1 VTGKQPDA
9 NDTSSWLVCIA
20 IACTLHGA
28 CVVYFASARALPSAP
43 QLRELEVTM
52 LDPEPPPPP
61 LPVAPEPAPEPEPEK
76 PVRAERAKAA
86 APPSPAR
93 AGALLTTPEE
103 PTQTPIADEPVRFVT
118 DPNGRGYGSGMVAR
132 GGTADHAEHAVPVPP
147 VLAPAPT
154 AKPGLVFAERLSRQ
168 PSLGAHD
175 PCRGFFPQGAQTN
188 RGEVS
193 VIATVR
199 DQGSVVRTEIE
210 SETPLGQGFGAAAR
224 ACLAKQ
230 RFEPALDDAGK
241 PTAAR
246 TRVRIT
252 FARQ

>member
-1 VTGKQPDA
+1 VNAQQA
-9 NDTSSWLVCIA
+9 SDTSSWLLSIA

-28 CVVYFASARALPSAP
+28 CVVYFASERAAELSKPK
-43 QLRELEVTM
+43 LKELEVTM
-52 LDPEPPPPP
+52 LDPEPPPPAPP
-61 LPVAPEPAPEPEPEK
+61 LPQPVTPEPEK
-76 PVRAERAKAA
+76 PARAERAKAA

-103 PTQTPIADEPVRFVT
+103 PTPSPASDEPVRFVT

-132 GGTADHAEHAVPVPP
+132 GGTADRAEHAVPVP
-147 VLAPAPT
+147 LAPSPAPA

-210 SETPLGQGFGAAAR
+210 SETPLAQGFGAAAR

-230 RFEPALDDAGK
+230 RFEPALDDAGR

>member
-1 VTGKQPDA
+1 MSHHRNEA
-9 NDTSSWLVCIA
+9 NAWLASIA
-20 IACTLHGA
+20 FACTLHGA
-28 CVVYFASARALPSAP
+28 CVVYFARAHAAVDAAP
-43 QLRELEVTM
+43 KLRELEVTM

-61 LPVAPEPAPEPEPEK
+61 PPAPVTPEPAPESEK

-93 AGALLTTPEE
+93 AGALLTAPEDPTP
-103 PTQTPIADEPVRFVT
+103 TPAADEPVRFVT

-147 VLAPAPT
+147 APSPDPA
-154 AKPGLVFAERLSRQ
+154 AKPGLVFAEKLSRQ
-168 PSLGAHD
+168 PSLGGSD
-175 PCRGFFPQGAQTN
+175 PCRGYFPQGATTN

-210 SETPLGQGFGAAAR
+210 HESPPGQGFGPAAR

-230 RFEPALDDAGK
+230 RFEPALDDDGK

-252 FARQ
+252 FAR

>member
-1 VTGKQPDA
+1 VSAQQA
-9 NDTSSWLVCIA
+9 NDTSSWFVCIA

-28 CVVYFASARALPSAP
+28 CVVYFASERAAALPKP
-43 QLRELEVTM
+43 KLKELEVTM
-52 LDPEPPPPP
+52 LDPELPPPPP
-61 LPVAPEPAPEPEPEK
+61 PPVTPEPPPEPEK
-76 PVRAERAKAA
+76 PARAERAKAA

-103 PTQTPIADEPVRFVT
+103 PTPSPTADEPVRFVT

-132 GGTADHAEHAVPVPP
+132 GGTADHEDHAVPVP
-147 VLAPAPT
+147 LAASTAPA

-168 PSLGAHD
+168 PSLGAYD

-210 SETPLGQGFGAAAR
+210 SEAPLGQGFGAAAR
-224 ACLAKQ
+224 ACLTKQ

>member
-1 VTGKQPDA
+1 MTRAQA
-9 NDTSSWLVCIA
+9 EASDTTSWLVCVA
-20 IACTLHGA
+20 LACTLHGA
-28 CVVYFASARALPSAP
+28 CVVYFASERGAALSQPK
-43 QLRELEVTM
+43 LKELEVTM
-52 LDPEPPPPP
+52 LDPEPPPAPP
-61 LPVAPEPAPEPEPEK
+61 PPPAPVTPEPERPA
-76 PVRAERAKAA
+76 RAERAKTSATPA
-86 APPSPAR
+86 PAR

-103 PTQTPIADEPVRFVT
+103 PTPTPAADEPVRFVT

-132 GGTADHAEHAVPVPP
+132 GGTADHAEHAAPVPP
-147 VLAPAPT
+147 SPSPAPA

-193 VIATVR
+193 VIVTVR
-199 DQGSVVRTEIE
+199 DQGAVVRTEIE
-210 SETPLGQGFGAAAR
+210 SETPLGQGFGSAAR

-230 RFEPALDDAGK
+230 RFEPALDDAGN

>member
-1 VTGKQPDA
+1 M
-9 NDTSSWLVCIA
+9 CIA
-20 IACTLHGA
+20 VACLLHGA
-28 CVVYFASARALPSAP
+28 CVAYFARQRGAALSTPK
-43 QLRELEVTM
+43 LKELEVTM
-52 LDPEPPPPP
+52 LDPEPPPP
-61 LPVAPEPAPEPEPEK
+61 APPPPAPVTQELPPEPEK
-76 PVRAERAKAA
+76 PQRAERAKPA

-93 AGALLTTPEE
+93 AGALLTTPEQ
-103 PTQTPIADEPVRFVT
+103 PTLTPAADEPVRFVT

-147 VLAPAPT
+147 ARSPAPA

-175 PCRGFFPQGAQTN
+175 PCRGFFPQAAQIN

-193 VIATVR
+193 VIVTVR
-199 DQGSVVRTEIE
+199 DQGAVVRTEIE
-210 SETPLGQGFGAAAR
+210 NEAPVGQGFGAAAR

-230 RFEPALDDAGK
+230 RFEPALDDAGR